1 MVLWMFSTCCFSVFL
16 SSRNELCVWKIGNQI
31 FQRIN
36 VRPVLLYGISELIF
50 FFVDDLHPVFGV
62 FISENPAFI
71 IFRLNHENSVNRNDN
86 MVNLNCSAIF
96 SLENNIVQDF
106 VVIMI
111 Q

>member
-16 SSRNELCVWKIGNQI
+16 SSRNKLFVWKIANQI
-31 FQRIN
+31 FQRVN

-71 IFRLNHENSVNRNDN
+71 IFCLNHENSVNRNDN

-106 VVIMI
+106 IVIVI

>member
-36 VRPVLLYGISELIF
+36 VRPVLLYGIFELIF

-106 VVIMI
+106 IVIMI